1 MTETLA
7 RNTSEPDVL
16 NGRLIATLLAFAEMK
31 LGRETALGMFDAA
44 LKGTGV
50 TREHAV
56 DPRGWVPLSV
66 LERVGDAF
74 APKLGDTFITDAF
87 TWAVPIRID
96 WSAMS
101 LSALTTPTFMM
112 KRLDRAR
119 AFFAKH
125 LHYEVEVTGPG
136 RAHIKLKY
144 AQGQPRRKHS
154 CRVARG
160 VIHGVPMIFDMPPA
174 ELTETACY
182 AEGHDACVYEVRFR
196 TEPAY
201 AWIGFFTGLSIAT
214 VGLLLY
220 PTIDWLISPV
230 LGWIVGREVRSY
242 RLRQYMTRV
251 SEEHRRALADYE
263 RDFAR
268 RYDEIKELNDK
279 LEQRVDARTRE
290 LSSAMAALREG
301 NTELRRT
308 MDEMGAIHA
317 DVLDAGVRSM
327 LGRAVEEFAHELKNP
342 MTTVLANMQF
352 LEETGTQGSDVG
364 ELGLVARDIRDAVY
378 RMRAVIGWFIELYE
392 TDTAEVACPLHE
404 HVQKM
409 TLALG
414 RQWRERVEITCQTE
428 DLTISA
434 RGMQLMQVLENLL
447 TNAAQA
453 EGTKRVLV
461 RGYREDRKAKI
472 TVEDDGKGIPA
483 EILPRIFERGFTTKQ
498 GRGSGLGLFISR
510 AIVERHGGTLTAFS
524 EPGKGARFELT
535 LPLHENKPA
544 SSQVQLTAVAR
555 ATKQIEPKNPSQ

>member
-1 MTETLA
+1 MTEAPSRTP
-7 RNTSEPDVL
+7 SEPDVL

-31 LGRETALGMFDAA
+31 LGRETALSMFDTA
-44 LKGTGV
+44 LKGSGV

-56 DPRGWVPLSV
+56 DPRGWVPLAV

-74 APKLGDTFITDAF
+74 APKLGETFITDAF

-101 LSALTTPTFMM
+101 LSALTNPTFMM
-112 KRLDRAR
+112 RRLDRAR

-125 LHYEVEVTGPG
+125 LHYEVDITGPG
-136 RAHIKLKY
+136 RARIKLIY
-144 AQGQPRRKHS
+144 AEGQPRRKHS

-182 AEGHDACVYEVRFR
+182 AEGHDACSYEVRFR

-201 AWIGFFTGLSIAT
+201 AWIGFSVGLSIAAI
-214 VGLLLY
+214 GLLLY
-220 PTIDWLISPV
+220 PTINWLTAPV
-230 LGWIVGREVRSY
+230 LGWIIGRETRSY

-251 SEEHRRALADYE
+251 SEEHRRALADNE

-279 LEQRVDARTRE
+279 LEQRVEARTRE
-290 LSSAMAALREG
+290 LTSAMAALREG
-301 NTELRRT
+301 NSELRRT
-308 MDEMGAIHA
+308 IDEMGAIHA

-352 LEETGTQGSDVG
+352 LEESGGPGSDVG
-364 ELGLVARDIRDAVY
+364 ELGLVAHDIRDAVY

-392 TDTAEVACPLHE
+392 TNTEEIASPIHE

-414 RQWRERVEITCQTE
+414 RQWRDRVEITCQMDE
-428 DLTISA
+428 LVISA
-434 RGMQLMQVLENLL
+434 RGMQLMQVIENLL

-453 EGTKRVLV
+453 EGTKTVRVH
-461 RGYREDRKAKI
+461 GYREDRKAKI
-472 TVEDDGKGIPA
+472 TVTDDGAGIPKD
-483 EILPRIFERGFTTKQ
+483 ILPRIFERGFTTKQ

-510 AIVERHGGTLTAFS
+510 AIVERHGGSLIAFS
-524 EPGKGARFELT
+524 EPGKGAIFELT
-535 LPLHENKPA
+535 LPLYENKPA
-544 SSQVQLTAVAR
+544 SSQVQLTPIAR
-555 ATKQIEPKNPSQ
+555 AAKQLEP